1 MQPPGQKPASHVRAG
16 IGGAADAN
24 GDAPHLACA
33 GSHGGEVAIAVGA
46 DVSPV
51 APTTPEA
58 RPCSAAPS
66 GAPPLTVHGSL
77 ALCLPKNNFV
87 SSGRVRNAVIDM

>member
-1 MQPPGQKPASHVRAG
+1 MQPPGQKPAAHVRAG
-16 IGGAADAN
+16 AGGAADAN

-33 GSHGGEVAIAVGA
+33 GAHGGEIAIAVGA

-58 RPCSAAPS
+58 RPCSAARS
-66 GAPPLTVHGSL
+66 VHRQH
-77 ALCLPKNNFV
+77 LCMEPWYIVCHKSVV
-87 SSGRVRNAVIDM
+87 SSD